1 VYLDRTTARQRYP
14 EEWLAPF
21 KEEGG
26 LAVTVEV
33 GDLEVAARATGG
45 VLSDTGAYLTV
56 PPDRASGVVVTFA
69 A

>member
-1 VYLDRTTARQRYP
+1 
-14 EEWLAPF
+14 
-21 KEEGG
+21 
-26 LAVTVEV
+26 VTVEV
-33 GDLEVAARATGG
+33 GDIEVAARATGG